1 MSHFP
6 GNDPGGNTG
15 VTGKDAA
22 VPASATDRIEA
33 IDALRGFALL
43 GILFANL
50 PYWAG
55 APFAKG
61 ADAAQIFSNVS
72 PEAFG
77 VFFNGVL
84 DGKFYT
90 LFSLLFG
97 LGFALQLERLER
109 RGADGLRVFRRR
121 MAALLLIGCVHLFL
135 IWDGDILTLY
145 AALGFVLPL
154 FRKCS
159 ERALIGWALL
169 FLFVVPMLGVLAGET
184 LGFHPGAPLFALGGM
199 ISAHFGI
206 TEQTDLVAYIR
217 DGGWAQYMGWQSNGW
232 AFNYGDRLENGRI
245 AKVLGT
251 MLLGMI
257 AGRRLMAGTLLGNS
271 RLLWSLLIGG
281 LVIGLP
287 STLIYMHL
295 PPHSQASWPSLIGTA
310 PMGIA
315 YGAAFLLAW
324 PHATR
329 VLGVLSPVG
338 RMALTNYLTHSVLGA
353 LLFYGVGL
361 GLMGRVPIEQVYLM
375 GIAIYAAQILLSR
388 WWLASHKQGPMEALW
403 RRMTYGSPSVAAT

>member
-1 MSHFP
+1 M
-6 GNDPGGNTG
+6 
-15 VTGKDAA
+15 TGKDAA
-22 VPASATDRIEA
+22 APASATDRIEA

-55 APFAKG
+55 APFAQP
-61 ADAAQIFSNVS
+61 ADAAVIFGNVS

-77 VFFNGVL
+77 AFFNGVL

-121 MAALLLIGCVHLFL
+121 MAALLLIGCVHIFL

-154 FRKCS
+154 FRKAS

-169 FLFVVPMLGVLAGET
+169 FLFAVPMLGVLAGEK
-184 LGFHPGAPLFALGGM
+184 LGFHPGAPLFALGRM
-199 ISAHFGI
+199 ISGAFGI
-206 TEQTDLVAYIR
+206 GQDTNLIDYIR
-217 DGGWAQYMGWQSNGW
+217 TGGWGHFIGWQSNGW
-232 AFNYGDRLENGRI
+232 AFNYADRLENGRI

-251 MLLGMI
+251 MLLGMM
-257 AGRRLMAGTLLGNS
+257 AGRRLMAGTLLGNR

-287 STLIYMHL
+287 PTLVYMHL
-295 PPHSQASWPSLIGTA
+295 PPHSQASWPSLVGTA

-353 LLFYGVGL
+353 LLFYGIGL

-388 WWLASHKQGPMEALW
+388 WWLSGHKQGPMETLW
-403 RRMTYGSPSVAAT
+403 RRMTYGSP

>member
-1 MSHFP
+1 M
-6 GNDPGGNTG
+6 
-15 VTGKDAA
+15 TGKDAA
-22 VPASATDRIEA
+22 APASATDRIEA

-55 APFAKG
+55 APFAQP
-61 ADAAQIFSNVS
+61 ADAAVIFGNVS

-77 VFFNGVL
+77 AFFNGVL

-121 MAALLLIGCVHLFL
+121 MAALLLIGCVHIFL

-154 FRKCS
+154 FRKAS

-169 FLFVVPMLGVLAGET
+169 FLFAVPMLGVLAGEK
-184 LGFHPGAPLFALGGM
+184 LGFHPGAPLFALGRM
-199 ISAHFGI
+199 ISGAFGI
-206 TEQTDLVAYIR
+206 GQDTNLIDYIR
-217 DGGWAQYMGWQSNGW
+217 TGGWGHFIGWQSNGW
-232 AFNYGDRLENGRI
+232 AFNYADRLENGRI

-251 MLLGMI
+251 MLLGMM
-257 AGRRLMAGTLLGNS
+257 AGRRLMAGTLLGNR

-287 STLIYMHL
+287 PTLVYMHL
-295 PPHSQASWPSLIGTA
+295 PPHSQASWPSLVGAA

-353 LLFYGVGL
+353 LLFYGIGL

-388 WWLASHKQGPMEALW
+388 WWLSGHKQGPMETLW
-403 RRMTYGSPSVAAT
+403 RRMTYGSP

>member
-1 MSHFP
+1 
-6 GNDPGGNTG
+6 

-22 VPASATDRIEA
+22 APASATDRIEA

-55 APFAKG
+55 APFAQP
-61 ADAAQIFSNVS
+61 ADAAVIFGNVS

-77 VFFNGVL
+77 AFFNGVL

-121 MAALLLIGCVHLFL
+121 MAALLLIGCVHIFL

-154 FRKCS
+154 FRKAS

-169 FLFVVPMLGVLAGET
+169 FLFAVPMLGVLAGEK
-184 LGFHPGAPLFALGGM
+184 LGFHPGAPLFALGRM
-199 ISAHFGI
+199 ISGAFGI
-206 TEQTDLVAYIR
+206 GQDTNLIDYIR
-217 DGGWAQYMGWQSNGW
+217 TGGWGHFIGWQSNGW
-232 AFNYGDRLENGRI
+232 AFNYADRLENGRI

-251 MLLGMI
+251 MLLGMM
-257 AGRRLMAGTLLGNS
+257 AGRRLMAGTLLGNR

-287 STLIYMHL
+287 PTLVYMHL
-295 PPHSQASWPSLIGTA
+295 PPHSQASWPSLVGTA

-353 LLFYGVGL
+353 LLFYGIGL

-388 WWLASHKQGPMEALW
+388 WWLSGHKQGPMETLW
-403 RRMTYGSPSVAAT
+403 RRMTYGSP

>member
-1 MSHFP
+1 
-6 GNDPGGNTG
+6 

-22 VPASATDRIEA
+22 APASATDRIEA

-55 APFAKG
+55 VPFAQP
-61 ADAAQIFSNVS
+61 ADAAVIFGNVS

-77 VFFNGVL
+77 AFFNGVL

-121 MAALLLIGCVHLFL
+121 MAALLLIGCVHIFL

-154 FRKCS
+154 FRKAS

-169 FLFVVPMLGVLAGET
+169 FLFAVPMLGVLAGEK
-184 LGFHPGAPLFALGGM
+184 LGFHPGAPLFALGRM
-199 ISAHFGI
+199 ISGAFGI
-206 TEQTDLVAYIR
+206 GQDTNLIDYIR
-217 DGGWAQYMGWQSNGW
+217 TGGWGHFIGWQSNGW
-232 AFNYGDRLENGRI
+232 AFNYADRLENGRI

-251 MLLGMI
+251 MLLGMM
-257 AGRRLMAGTLLGNS
+257 AGRRLMAGTLLGNR

-287 STLIYMHL
+287 PTLVYMHL
-295 PPHSQASWPSLIGTA
+295 PPHSQASWPSLVGTA

-353 LLFYGVGL
+353 LLFYGIGL
-361 GLMGRVPIEQVYLM
+361 GLMGRVPIEQVYLI

-388 WWLASHKQGPMEALW
+388 WWLSGHKQGPMETLW
-403 RRMTYGSPSVAAT
+403 RRMTYGSP